1 MRENTLAASA
11 ALTTG
16 DPFAPA
22 PEPNFS
28 ALLPQ
33 KEADFFT
40 VILNKTEAAFYLDI
54 AGRENL
60 TPTGKLL
67 FDGCKAL
74 KGRVITPGSLVAEL
88 QKMSAEAAGLSESAA
103 IESAAAFVESDLSA
117 VPIPKNGHLL
127 KVETAARLA
136 FELSGDPFSDSPPAK
151 RVKLL
156 SLPELYA
163 KPDPEFLIEKVLVV
177 GTTALFTAKEESY
190 KSFFATDMG
199 LCVATGKPWHGFRVL
214 RQGTVVYIAAEGA
227 SGLKRRVQ
235 AWSQYHK
242 ETIKK
247 ERFLVLDEPLQIAKA
262 DDRAA
267 LVAEVA
273 ALKPSL
279 IILDTLRRCSVGLDE
294 NSAQDMGLF
303 TDALGDLAAK
313 TGACVLAIHH
323 NNKTGEYS
331 GSTALAGNVD
341 TRLTCKRWT
350 DDLVTLVIEKQK
362 DFEKHGPISF
372 EREVVEIHDT
382 EASSLVFK
390 RVAHKRTDPDALS
403 GNESRLLKI
412 LAGLGEKGATI
423 PEWQTAAIKEGVA
436 TGTFKRVR
444 ADLKA
449 KERIETVSGAEGQR
463 GAIYAVKAAPCEGE
477 PDAENV

>member
-22 PEPNFS
+22 PEPF
-28 ALLPQ
+28 LPARPTQ
-33 KEADFFT
+33 TEAKFFT
-40 VILNKTEAAFYLDI
+40 VIVNNSPAKRYLDSI
-54 AGRENL
+54 KRESL
-60 TPTGKLL
+60 SPTAQII
-67 FDGCKAL
+67 FDGCKAM
-74 KGRVITPGSLVAEL
+74 KDKEIMPDSLTAEL
-88 QKMSAEAAGLSESAA
+88 RKMSAEAETQSKCDAL
-103 IESAAAFVESDLSA
+103 ESAAAFVESELSEL
-117 VPIPKNGHLL
+117 PRDGNLTK
-127 KVETAARLA
+127 ESSAARLA
-136 FELSGDPFSDSPPAK
+136 LELNGATLFGEFPAPK
-151 RVKLL
+151 RIKLL

-163 KPDPEFLIEKVLVV
+163 KPDPEFLIEKILVV

-190 KSFFATDMG
+190 KSFLATDMA

-235 AWSQYHK
+235 AWQQYHDK
-242 ETIKK
+242 EIKK

-262 DDRAA
+262 EDRAA

-313 TGACVLAIHH
+313 TGACLLAIHH

-341 TRLTCKRWT
+341 TRLTCKRHT

-463 GAIYAVKAAPCEGE
+463 GAIYAVKAAPSEGE